1 MYNYILIV
9 ENSTKIRRIQM
20 FVKNLSNKELLFK
33 KHGAVLK
40 LKPGVNCVDVLKWD
54 INELKKTY
62 GSTTLA
68 FIGEEKQA
76 EVEAEV
82 EVKAEDET
90 EVTINPTPEE
100 NPVEV
105 EGDAGE
111 ADQADETPV
120 APVVEDKTDGE
131 AVKTETEVKAPAKA
145 TTKAKAGKKSNK

>member
-1 MYNYILIV
+1 
-9 ENSTKIRRIQM
+9 M
-20 FVKNLSNKELLFK
+20 FVKNLSNQELLFK
-33 KHGAVLK
+33 KNGAVLK
-40 LKPGVNCVDVLKWD
+40 LKPGVNCVDVFKWD
-54 INELKKTY
+54 IDELKKTY

-76 EVEAEV
+76 EVET
-82 EVKAEDET
+82 KAEDVVINDT
-90 EVTINPTPEE
+90 EITINPTPEE

-111 ADQADETPV
+111 ADQADKTPV

>member
-1 MYNYILIV
+1 
-9 ENSTKIRRIQM
+9 M
-20 FVKNLSNKELLFK
+20 FVKNLSNQELLFK
-33 KHGAVLK
+33 KNGAVLK

-62 GSTTLA
+62 GPAILA

-76 EVEAEV
+76 KVET
-82 EVKAEDET
+82 EVKAEAGNVVIDDA

-100 NPVEV
+100 NPIEV
-105 EGDAGE
+105 KGDAGE

-131 AVKTETEVKAPAKA
+131 AVKTETEVKTPTKA
-145 TTKAKAGKKSNK
+145 TTKAKTGKKNNK

>member
-1 MYNYILIV
+1 
-9 ENSTKIRRIQM
+9 M

-54 INELKKTY
+54 IDELKRTY
-62 GSTTLA
+62 GSATLA

-82 EVKAEDET
+82 ET

-105 EGDAGE
+105 EGDAGK

-120 APVVEDKTDGE
+120 APVVEDKTDGG
-131 AVKTETEVKAPAKA
+131 AVKTETEVKTPAKT

>member
-9 ENSTKIRRIQM
+9 EDSTKIRRRQM
-20 FVKNLSNKELLFK
+20 FVKNLSNKELLYK

-54 INELKKTY
+54 IDELKKTY

-76 EVEAEV
+76 EVETEAV
-82 EVKAEDET
+82 DVVVDDT

>member
-1 MYNYILIV
+1 
-9 ENSTKIRRIQM
+9 M

-76 EVEAEV
+76 EVEAEAV
-82 EVKAEDET
+82 DVVVDDT